1 MVFVGYTQTT
11 KQYRLYNPAAR
22 RIVISRDVVFHEDT
36 SYFRPT
42 DQKIFLPF
50 ANEPDLPPPS
60 RDEAPVST
68 LRRSLRRI
76 PLPPLPPLPWAKL
89 SGTPESAERK
99 ARMKA
104 REESDKRDE
113 ASGTVR
119 KRRIDTER
127 VTNLGPFWDTV
138 EEDDRQSR
146 GEAAESSSAGGSRSR
161 SRRSSRGSR
170 RDGDEPEEDAVNA
183 GIDYTFM
190 VTNGP
195 ESINAALRGAYR
207 EEWVKAINSELDSL
221 ETHDTWT
228 VVPTTDETRDL
239 RTISSRMVLQ
249 EKLGEDGRVAR
260 FKARLVAHGF
270 RQRPGVDFI
279 ETYSPTISFPAIR
292 MVLSKAA
299 AEDKEIVQLD
309 IVTAFLE
316 SKILEEIYLQLPKE
330 FGVSSGGK
338 IVL

>member
-1 MVFVGYTQTT
+1 VNTGI
-11 KQYRLYNPAAR
+11 N
-22 RIVISRDVVFHEDT
+22 
-36 SYFRPT
+36 
-42 DQKIFLPF
+42 
-50 ANEPDLPPPS
+50 N
-60 RDEAPVST
+60 T
-68 LRRSLRRI
+68 L
-76 PLPPLPPLPWAKL
+76 
-89 SGTPESAERK
+89 
-99 ARMKA
+99 
-104 REESDKRDE
+104 
-113 ASGTVR
+113 
-119 KRRIDTER
+119 
-127 VTNLGPFWDTV
+127 
-138 EEDDRQSR
+138 
-146 GEAAESSSAGGSRSR
+146 
-161 SRRSSRGSR
+161 
-170 RDGDEPEEDAVNA
+170 
-183 GIDYTFM
+183 M

-207 EEWVKAINSELDSL
+207 EEWVKAINSELDPL

-239 RTISSRMVLQ
+239 RTISSRMVLHQ
-249 EKLGEDGRVAR
+249 KLGEDGRVAQ
-260 FKARLVAHGF
+260 FKARLVAHSF

-316 SKILEEIYLQLPKE
+316 SKIPEEIYLQLPKA